1 MMIDIR
7 KLSMFNEMANEG
19 ANTVANQLTQMTQIE
34 TEMQITKINFLDI
47 ENIRAHMGYEDR
59 IAVRINIESMPN
71 GCILIFFDEKSA
83 KTLSQVMLAGMVDD
97 NKEDGEFNDMEQS
110 AIQEIG
116 NIMTSG
122 FIDGWAN
129 VLETTIEIGTP
140 TFYHTS
146 GSNIVDEE
154 IQFEDDDIA
163 LLFDSRIH
171 TPKSETDSIS
181 GEIYVFP
188 NLKDLVKMM
197 NEIELKT

>member
-1 MMIDIR
+1 MIDIR

>member
-7 KLSMFNEMANEG
+7 KLSMFNEMAKEG
-19 ANTVANQLTQMTQIE
+19 ANTVADQLTQMTQIE

-47 ENIRAHMGYEDR
+47 DNIRTHMGYEDR
-59 IAVRINIESMPN
+59 IAIRINLESMPN
-71 GCILIFFDEKSA
+71 GCVLIFFDEDSA
-83 KTLSQVMLAGMVDD
+83 KTLSQVMLAGMVDE
-97 NKEDGEFNDMEQS
+97 NGEDSEFNEMEQS

-129 VLETTIEIGTP
+129 VLNTTIEIGTP
-140 TFYHTS
+140 RFYHTS
-146 GSNIVDEE
+146 GSNIVDQE
-154 IQFEDDDIA
+154 IDFDDDDIA

-171 TPKSETDSIS
+171 TPAADSESLS

-188 NLKDLVKMM
+188 NLNDLVQMM
-197 NEIELKT
+197 NDIELET